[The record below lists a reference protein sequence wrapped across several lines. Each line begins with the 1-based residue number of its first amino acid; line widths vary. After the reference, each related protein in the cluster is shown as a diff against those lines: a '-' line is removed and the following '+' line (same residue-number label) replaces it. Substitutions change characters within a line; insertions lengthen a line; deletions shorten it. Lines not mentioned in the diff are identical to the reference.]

1 MEQKLIEKYPWI
13 TFEINLKKL
22 PFKTWIQLGECLSK
36 CEHIAQTPLKPST
49 AQEMHKI
56 YLAKGVSAT
65 TSIEGNT
72 LSEEQVR
79 QIIDNK
85 LTLPDSKKYLKQEV
99 DNILEL
105 CNEIKNTIS
114 REEKVIISVDEIKR
128 FNKTILKNVP
138 CHDYVIPGEFR
149 TVPVVAGTYK
159 AVAQNDI
166 QHLMTQLCD
175 WLNGDYFKIQ
185 NVHPIISS
193 ILKAIVA
200 HLYIEWIHPF
210 GDGNGRVGR
219 LLEFAILMSSE
230 VPSPAAHLLS
240 NHYNATRNEYYI
252 QLDAASKKRDVCNFI
267 SYATQ
272 GFRDGLLEQLK
283 YVFTQVLE
291 ISWANFIYDI
301 FKEHKRSDRPAK
313 RMRTLIFAL
322 SGQSEPVPRDKL
334 IMLSPKLIELYQGGS
349 SMMLTRDINELIRLD
364 LIEKNEKGYRAK
376 TEKML
381 GFLPA
386 RAKRGQ
392 ATFVNPQSTLV
403 T

>member
-36 CEHIAQTPLKPST
+36 CEHIAQIPLKPST

-149 TVPVVAGTYK
+149 KVPVVAGTYK

-252 QLDAASKKRDVCNFI
+252 LLMQHRD
-267 SYATQ
+267 
-272 GFRDGLLEQLK
+272 
-283 YVFTQVLE
+283 
-291 ISWANFIYDI
+291 
-301 FKEHKRSDRPAK
+301 
-313 RMRTLIFAL
+313 
-322 SGQSEPVPRDKL
+322 SEMAYWNNL
-334 IMLSPKLIELYQGGS
+334 NM
-349 SMMLTRDINELIRLD
+349 
-364 LIEKNEKGYRAK
+364 
-376 TEKML
+376 
-381 GFLPA
+381 FLP
-386 RAKRGQ
+386 KSLKFPGQ
-392 ATFVNPQSTLV
+392 ILFMIFSRNISVQTDLPNGCVP
-403 T
+403 